1 MIINLYNIKH
11 NENPNRTYK
20 ELITLLSNESGIGK
34 RTVVTTLSEYK
45 NKGTITSISK
55 ITRIKKNAFDK
66 IDNFQKSAIRC
77 KVHEFWFKGEVPTL
91 KKILLSID
99 DDPKLPNL
107 KRTTLYRV
115 LKELNF
121 EYTKTKD
128 CTNFVL
134 IERENIVKWRRNYLK
149 TIQNYREEKRPLY
162 FLGETQINI
171 GKNKN
176 KKQLIVFHIGSADG
190 FVLGGLHYFE
200 SSTKNIDD
208 FKEKMNNTFF
218 TWFKKI
224 LPLLK
229 DNAVIIMETMFY
241 HSIKEE
247 EAPLQCWKKEQI
259 VKWLK
264 SKNEIFDKS
273 LSKDKLMDI
282 VKQISPVFNQYV
294 IDEYVLQF
302 DKKVVRLPPHHSE
315 LNPINLA
322 WKIVKDY
329 VKTNKTISQQPDI
342 CKLLLEGIEKVSIID
357 WTQFLNQIEKE
368 EENKFWGIDL
378 TS

>member
-1 MIINLYNIKH
+1 MIINLYNIKQ

-20 ELITLLSNESGIGK
+20 ELIALLSHESGIGTH
-34 RTVVTTLSEYK
+34 TVVKTLSEYK

-55 ITRIKKNAFDK
+55 ITRIKKNAIDK
-66 IDNFQKSAIRC
+66 IDNFQKSALRC
-77 KVHEFWFKGEVPTL
+77 KIHEFWFKGEVPTL
-91 KKILLSID
+91 KKIQLSINE
-99 DDPKLPNL
+99 DPKLPNL

-115 LKELNF
+115 LKDLNF

-128 CTNFVL
+128 HTNFVL
-134 IERENIVKWRRNYLK
+134 IERDNIVKWRRNYLK
-149 TIQNYREEKRPLY
+149 SIQNYREEKRPIY
-162 FLGETQINI
+162 FLGETQFNI

-176 KKQLIVFHIGSADG
+176 KKQLVVFHIGSTEG

-208 FKEKMNNTFF
+208 YNEKISDHFF
-218 TWFKKI
+218 TWFKNI

-247 EAPLQCWKKEQI
+247 EIPLQSWKKEQI

-273 LSKDKLMDI
+273 MSKDRLMDI
-282 VKQISPVFNQYV
+282 VKQISPQFNKYV
-294 IDEYVLQF
+294 IDEYVIQF
-302 DKKVVRLPPHHSE
+302 DKTVVRLPPHHSE

-322 WKIVKDY
+322 WKMVKDY
-329 VKTNKTISQQPDI
+329 VKTNKVMLQQSDMS
-342 CKLLLEGIEKVSIID
+342 KLLLEGIEKVSATD
-357 WTQFLNQIEKE
+357 WAQFVNQTEEE